1 MRAQRNSASGTLFAP
16 SLCRRGSLLRLSAF
30 YPPNARYPHKVS
42 AFTASLPFRT
52 ANRTDRWCAV
62 SGSRAFFTC
71 GRCSL
76 DIPRAWRKVAP
87 LPERSRFC
95 GHAWQN
101 QPLVVTDLARDPRFA
116 ESPFLINMDFAFT
129 PECRCL
135 VPARLAFRAAFSLES
150 G

>member
-1 MRAQRNSASGTLFAP
+1 MTDGETRTIRRWNDSRIRENPIRFLPPAIILAKKASLALAIPFHGA
-16 SLCRRGSLLRLSAF
+16 LSAREGG
-30 YPPNARYPHKVS
+30 NA
-42 AFTASLPFRT
+42 F
-52 ANRTDRWCAV
+52 
-62 SGSRAFFTC
+62 G
-71 GRCSL
+71 
-76 DIPRAWRKVAP
+76 VA
-87 LPERSRFC
+87 LC
-95 GHAWQN
+95 GHVVAKN

>member
-1 MRAQRNSASGTLFAP
+1 MTDGKTRTIRRWNDSRIGENPIRFLPPAIILTRKHRWLWPYRSCRAA
-16 SLCRRGSLLRLSAF
+16 LRARQKGKAF
-30 YPPNARYPHKVS
+30 GGRALR
-42 AFTASLPFRT
+42 
-52 ANRTDRWCAV
+52 AV
-62 SGSRAFFTC
+62 
-71 GRCSL
+71 
-76 DIPRAWRKVAP
+76 VAK
-87 LPERSRFC
+87 
-95 GHAWQN
+95 N

>member
-1 MRAQRNSASGTLFAP
+1 VEQAP
-16 SLCRRGSLLRLSAF
+16 SLPNNDRWKNSHNQAVERFTYRGKSYSLFATSNHPRKKASLALAIPFHGALSA
-30 YPPNARYPHKVS
+30 REGGK
-42 AFTASLPFRT
+42 AF
-52 ANRTDRWCAV
+52 
-62 SGSRAFFTC
+62 G
-71 GRCSL
+71 
-76 DIPRAWRKVAP
+76 VA
-87 LPERSRFC
+87 LC
-95 GHAWQN
+95 GHVVAKN